1 MKKLHLNMALL
12 FVGST
17 LFSQVGINTSSPEAT
32 LDVRGKNHLGAV
44 TSKDGVLVPRV
55 NDLSASGSVNGQLV
69 YLIADN
75 GTFTKGFHYWNGN
88 VWTGFGN
95 AIAGDTTNDAWI
107 NDVAN
112 TRVKLNSQS
121 DGSTARPAGTEM
133 VILDTGSVGI
143 GTSNP
148 NRKLHVAG
156 ALLTTPNTTNDGAT
170 GSNSEP
176 VTIELYGKQGTGG
189 DTPVGGVKMLWYN
202 QNPVSMNILR
212 GSASNDGAG
221 IGFNISKD
229 GTTESE
235 AMRIARN
242 GNVGIGIDSP
252 TNKTDINGD
261 LRVRTMITGQDTEYI
276 LSADSNGVLHR
287 TTLTSQ
293 SVGDTNTSGSTI
305 RKNQYFA
312 TRADGTKTISAGIV
326 EVRMIPFDGS
336 STLYNYPQLRLN
348 TAPASNISVVV
359 LNDETYNSGG
369 TQGSAVTLN
378 FTPSN
383 YTTWR
388 TVGNGTLNVD
398 EKNILTFSIPGTT
411 DLYRVTCYVT
421 GNSATSGQE
430 RFYNLI
436 VEKF

>member
-1 MKKLHLNMALL
+1 MKKLNLNIVLL
-12 FVGST
+12 FIGNA
-17 LFSQVGINTSSPEAT
+17 LFSQVGINTPSPEAT
-32 LDVRGKNHLGAV
+32 LDVRAKNHLGAV

-55 NDLSASGSVNGQLV
+55 NDLTASGSVNGQLV
-69 YLIADN
+69 YLIADS
-75 GTFTKGFHYWNGN
+75 GIFTKGFYYWNGT

-95 AIAGDTTNDAWI
+95 AAAGDTTNDAWI

-133 VILDTGSVGI
+133 VILDS
-143 GTSNP
+143 GT
-148 NRKLHVAG
+148 
-156 ALLTTPNTTNDGAT
+156 
-170 GSNSEP
+170 
-176 VTIELYGKQGTGG
+176 
-189 DTPVGGVKMLWYN
+189 
-202 QNPVSMNILR
+202 
-212 GSASNDGAG
+212 
-221 IGFNISKD
+221 
-229 GTTESE
+229 
-235 AMRIARN
+235 
-242 GNVGIGIDSP
+242 VGIGIDSP

-261 LRVRTMITGQDTEYI
+261 LRVRTMITGQNTEYI

-293 SVGDTNTSGSTI
+293 TVGNTDTTGSTI
-305 RKNQYFA
+305 LKNQYFA
-312 TRADGTKTISAGIV
+312 TRADGSKTINAGIV
-326 EVRMIPFDGS
+326 EVRIVPFDGS
-336 STLYNYPQLRLN
+336 STQFNYPQLRLIS
-348 TAPASNISVVV
+348 APASNISVVV

-383 YTTWR
+383 YANWQ
-388 TVGNGTLNVD
+388 TVGNGTLNSD
-398 EKNILTFSIPGTT
+398 EKNILTFSIPGTN

-421 GNSATSGQE
+421 KNSDIAGQE

>member
-1 MKKLHLNMALL
+1 MALL

-95 AIAGDTTNDAWI
+95 AIAGDTTNDSWI

-133 VILDTGSVGI
+133 VILDTGTVGI
-143 GTSNP
+143 GT
-148 NRKLHVAG
+148 
-156 ALLTTPNTTNDGAT
+156 
-170 GSNSEP
+170 
-176 VTIELYGKQGTGG
+176 
-189 DTPVGGVKMLWYN
+189 
-202 QNPVSMNILR
+202 
-212 GSASNDGAG
+212 
-221 IGFNISKD
+221 
-229 GTTESE
+229 
-235 AMRIARN
+235 
-242 GNVGIGIDSP
+242 DSP

-421 GNSATSGQE
+421 GNSATAGQE